1 MKISFLHF
9 SSPPV
14 VGGVE
19 SVLASQAEVFR
30 NATHEV
36 QVITGRG
43 IAWRDDITILNLPL
57 IDSRDERI
65 LAMKARLDRGKIP
78 PVFYEITDEIYAALL
93 SALHGSD
100 VLIAHNVA
108 SLHKNLA
115 LTAAL
120 HKIVTSRA
128 NGLRVIL
135 WHHDFAWTAAQYSHE
150 LHSGYPWDLTRQA
163 WPGALHVTVSQSRQ
177 KEMADLTGFPS
188 EQIHV
193 IPAGLDQG
201 ELLALPMEIQVLS
214 SQLGLGRADPIILT
228 PVRITRRKNLEL
240 ALNILAALKKD
251 LPEAQLIITGPTGA
265 HNPGNLTYLRELIS
279 LRKELQLHE
288 SVHFLAERYPD
299 GLSYQQIAAFFRL
312 ADALLLP
319 SLEEGFGIPVIEAGL
334 SRLMIFCSDLA
345 PLKSLGREWA
355 NYFSVE
361 DTPEQIAN
369 LIFQRL
375 FSDPLYRLRASVRK
389 EFTWE
394 AIYRNKIEPLLTT
407 QIVPRQ
413 EEVYK

>member
-1 MKISFLHF
+1 MKISLLHY
-9 SSPPV
+9 SAPPV

-30 NATHEV
+30 HAGHEV

-43 IAWRDDITILNLPL
+43 IAWQDDITIINLPL

-65 LAMKARLDRGKIP
+65 LSMKAWLDRGKIP
-78 PVFYEITDEIYAALL
+78 PAFYEIMDEIYSALL
-93 SALHGSD
+93 LALHGSD
-100 VLIAHNVA
+100 VLIAHNVV

-120 HKIVTSRA
+120 HKIVTSHA

-135 WHHDFAWTAAQYSHE
+135 WHHDFAWTAAQYIHE
-150 LHSGYPWDLTRQA
+150 LHPGYPWDLTRQA
-163 WPGALHVTVSQSRQ
+163 WPGALHVTVSSSRR
-177 KEMADLTGFPS
+177 KEMAELTGYPA
-188 EQIHV
+188 ERIHI
-193 IPAGLDQG
+193 IPAGLDQSV
-201 ELLALPMEIQVLS
+201 LLALPMEIKALS
-214 SQLGLGRADPIILT
+214 SQLGLERADPIILT

-240 ALNILAALKKD
+240 ALNILASLKKE

-265 HNPGNLTYLRELIS
+265 HNPGNHTYLRELIS
-279 LRKELQLHE
+279 LRENLQLNG

-312 ADALLLP
+312 ADAMLLP

-334 SRLMIFCSDLA
+334 SRLMIFCSDLG
-345 PLKSLGREWA
+345 PLQSLGGEWA
-355 NYFSVE
+355 NYFSVD
-361 DTPEQIAN
+361 DTPENIAN

-375 FSDPLYRLRASVRK
+375 SADPLYRLRASVRK

-394 AIYRNKIEPLLTT
+394 AIYRQKIKPLLTE
-407 QIVPRQ
+407 QVVPRQ